1 MDGPSS
7 SSLGDRIRL
16 NVGGTIFETT
26 LSTLKKVP
34 NTVLSTMVAERW
46 RGQGEL
52 FIDRD
57 PTHFSKILN
66 YLRDGDE
73 FNVPQDRDACEEL
86 RREAQVIDGIHISAS
101 WQNASVISA
110 ECSEFNF

>member
-7 SSLGDRIRL
+7 SALGDRIRL
-16 NVGGTIFETT
+16 NVGGSVFETT
-26 LSTLKKVP
+26 ISTLKKVP

-46 RGQGEL
+46 RGHGEL

-73 FNVPQDRDACEEL
+73 FSVPQDRDACEEL
-86 RREAQVIDGIHISAS
+86 RREAQVSGTL
-101 WQNASVISA
+101 
-110 ECSEFNF
+110 